1 MYNLPSF
8 FHYCKNVKS
17 TIILSTDNLSAWERY
32 ERERDGLA
40 AKLDAA
46 EGEMMDT
53 KRVCFHSWLFIIF
66 PVWGSN
72 PGSFLFL
79 FYPLTLFH
87 RATTTSCLNINKAE
101 AFGKI
106 YSYYK

>member
-17 TIILSTDNLSAWERY
+17 TIIFSTDNLSAWERY

-53 KRVCFHSWLFIIF
+53 KRVCFHFNFGFLLF
-66 PVWGSN
+66 
-72 PGSFLFL
+72 FLSGERTWDL
-79 FYPLTLFH
+79 FYFCFISSLFSTEPQWLP
-87 RATTTSCLNINKAE
+87 A
-101 AFGKI
+101 
-106 YSYYK
+106 

>member
-1 MYNLPSF
+1 MYNLPLF

-17 TIILSTDNLSAWERY
+17 TIIFSTDNLSAWERY

-66 PVWGSN
+66 LSGERTRD
-72 PGSFLFL
+72 LFCFVL
-79 FYPLTLFH
+79 SSHTFPQSYNNSPL
-87 RATTTSCLNINKAE
+87 K
-101 AFGKI
+101 
-106 YSYYK
+106 Y